1 MNFKSKLKKVQRPD
15 WTINQFRDPTKLW
28 LNKNENSDNLLA
40 KETKKLLNQIST
52 KAISSYP
59 DLSSLYKKLA
69 KNLI

>member
-52 KAISSYP
+52 TAIFSY
-59 DLSSLYKKLA
+59 
-69 KNLI
+69 